1 MMPSEKP
8 PQPGKRQRTRSQLL
22 ANAIA
27 LFRERGIRET
37 RLSEIAR
44 TSDVSPGTL
53 FNHFPTKGLLAES
66 WVRGEL
72 ESMVTE
78 SVLTAVNEER
88 SLRIALRSATARV
101 AQATAAE
108 PGLRLEAWAL
118 AGRAPSA
125 SGSEPSIQVRRALT
139 RGIAQEQKRE
149 QIRADV
155 ASETLAELLLDALE
169 GGLIQVLREEADP
182 DRATDL
188 EGSLRGSAQARIDL
202 VLDGARKRNE
212 RVRLPARPRQADGA
226 E

>member
-27 LFRERGIRET
+27 LFRKRGIRET
-37 RLSEIAR
+37 RLSEIAQ

-66 WVRGEL
+66 W
-72 ESMVTE
+72 
-78 SVLTAVNEER
+78 VLTAVNEER

-155 ASETLAELLLDALE
+155 APETLAELLLDALE
-169 GGLIQVLREEADP
+169 GGLIPALREEADP
-182 DRATDL
+182 DRASGL
-188 EGSLRGSAQARIDL
+188 EGALRGSAQARIDL

-212 RVRLPARPRQADGA
+212 RVRLPARPRQVDGA